1 MTERDRKF
9 EYDDKAYFKY
19 IEQLDQLHEGAKDIV
34 FNFPLY
40 VGTVNLARYL
50 GMYEMY
56 KQVIDVAGHVADV
69 GTYRGA
75 SFVFFAKMI
84 KLLEP
89 YSSTHVH
96 GFDWFKGMAPQGDDN
111 QAYSGQY
118 KGDYERLLK
127 HIELQDLSGFAHVHK
142 MNIVEEL
149 AGFLEKNPSLR
160 FKLVFLDC
168 GIKDVLS
175 ASMQHFWP
183 RMVKGGI
190 LVLDHYNSP
199 YSPFESEIVDK
210 FCGGLPV
217 RQIPFSRSPSGYIIK
232 E

>member
-56 KQVIDVAGHVADV
+56 KQVVDVAGHVADV

-149 AGFLEKNPSLR
+149 GGFAGE
-160 FKLVFLDC
+160 
-168 GIKDVLS
+168 
-175 ASMQHFWP
+175 
-183 RMVKGGI
+183 
-190 LVLDHYNSP
+190 
-199 YSPFESEIVDK
+199 ESEPALQARVSRLRHQGRAHCIDAAFLAAHGEGRHSRARSLQFAV
-210 FCGGLPV
+210 FAV
-217 RQIPFSRSPSGYIIK
+217 RKRDRR
-232 E
+232 